1 MSGHHGDRE
10 SPGAP
15 ADKYEYESVDN
26 NSTDEDYSDDGA
38 EGTDGYKVGGYHPVS
53 IGDAFNSGRYTV
65 VEKLGWGH
73 FSTVWMCYDKKAALH
88 GTSEFVAVKVQKSA
102 PHYREAAMDEIELLT
117 CASTNAARCVSWWC
131 GPFLLSSPSHDCN
144 ITIPYPPAAHAYRP
158 SLGWHTTRAR
168 SCC

>member
-1 MSGHHGDRE
+1 MPCHPRIRCPCPRPRHLTTALTTATATTGTLVSGSHGDRE
-10 SPGAP
+10 SPGLP
-15 ADKYEYESVDN
+15 SDKFGGDYESVDN

-38 EGTDGYKVGGYHPVS
+38 EGTDGYKVGGYHPVA

-88 GTSEFVAVKVQKSA
+88 GTSDFVAIKVQKSA

-117 CASTNAARCVSWWC
+117 CASTNAVRYVSLCV
-131 GPFLLSSPSHDCN
+131 
-144 ITIPYPPAAHAYRP
+144 
-158 SLGWHTTRAR
+158 
-168 SCC
+168 